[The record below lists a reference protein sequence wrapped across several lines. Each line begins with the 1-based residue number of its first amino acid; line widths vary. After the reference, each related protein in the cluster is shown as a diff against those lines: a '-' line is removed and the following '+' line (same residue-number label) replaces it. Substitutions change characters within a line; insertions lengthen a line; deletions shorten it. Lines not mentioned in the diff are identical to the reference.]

1 MTDEGNVW
9 LEMKGSP
16 QEAPNGPPSCS
27 AGSASPLPDAPA
39 SQTTCRPQEECNSPD
54 TISSKCD
61 KPLNIRVHIGPEFTL
76 GLLNLARTFK
86 VPLFLVRAC
95 LRPRVPK
102 STDFG
107 SVCVAFLELL
117 VKTFRSFRL
126 GSLDLV
132 LGRQPYPQN
141 TQRDTFSRP

>member
-1 MTDEGNVW
+1 MPPVILISGASRGGKSRLAKALGEKFKSVSIVGQDDYWERFVSVNVRGKRHDSAEETKCTNWDELYGAVSAAVA
-9 LEMKGSP
+9 E
-16 QEAPNGPPSCS
+16 SCRQS
-27 AGSASPLPDAPA
+27 
-39 SQTTCRPQEECNSPD
+39 
-54 TISSKCD
+54 
-61 KPLNIRVHIGPEFTL
+61 
-76 GLLNLARTFK
+76 
-86 VPLFLVRAC
+86 
-95 LRPRVPK
+95 VPK